1 MGRQSQPG
9 KFITIEGT
17 EGVGKTTN
25 IEFIKQW
32 LNENNID
39 FIATR
44 EPGGTPLAEQLRG
57 LLLQPRDEAV
67 DETAELL
74 MVFAARAQHL
84 NQVIIPALEQGKWVL
99 CDRFT
104 DATYAYQGGGRQMNT
119 ETIGNLENLV
129 QRALR
134 PDAVL
139 LLDIPVEQGLERAR
153 GRGELDR
160 FEQEDI
166 AFFERVRTT
175 YLQRAKNND
184 DYHVLDASQPLEQVQ
199 AQLKTVLNQL
209 KARLV

>member
-1 MGRQSQPG
+1 
-9 KFITIEGT
+9 
-17 EGVGKTTN
+17 
-25 IEFIKQW
+25 
-32 LNENNID
+32 
-39 FIATR
+39 
-44 EPGGTPLAEQLRG
+44 
-57 LLLQPRDEAV
+57 
-67 DETAELL
+67 
-74 MVFAARAQHL
+74 VFAARAQHL
-84 NQVIIPALEQGKWVL
+84 NQVIIPALDQGKWVL

-119 ETIGNLENLV
+119 ETISNLENLV

-166 AFFERVRTT
+166 AFFERVRNA

-199 AQLKTVLNQL
+199 AQLQTVLNQL

>member
-1 MGRQSQPG
+1 MIVLDKVVLVPFQEHVR
-9 KFITIEGT
+9 
-17 EGVGKTTN
+17 
-25 IEFIKQW
+25 
-32 LNENNID
+32 
-39 FIATR
+39 
-44 EPGGTPLAEQLRG
+44 
-57 LLLQPRDEAV
+57 
-67 DETAELL
+67 
-74 MVFAARAQHL
+74 
-84 NQVIIPALEQGKWVL
+84 PAH
-99 CDRFT
+99 
-104 DATYAYQGGGRQMNT
+104 
-119 ETIGNLENLV
+119 LENLV